1 MKSILFSPLKLRDI
15 TFKNRI
21 FLSPMCQYSA
31 QDGVPNDWHMVHL
44 GARAIGGAALIIA
57 EATGITPEGRISV
70 GCLGLWNNVQRDAF
84 KKINTFIKS
93 QGAIPGIQLIHAGR
107 KASTDVSWK
116 GGKFLNKDEGGW
128 QTLGP
133 SAVPYSSS
141 YPSPKEMS
149 KEEIS
154 NHVRYFVEA
163 SERAVAAGFEVIE
176 LHMAHGYLLHQFLS
190 PISNI
195 RTDEFGGSLE
205 NRMRFPLMVAK
216 AVRESLPENLPLFIR
231 LSATDWAEGGWN
243 ENESAILCQ
252 EFKKL
257 NVDFMDISTGGN
269 VHGVKI
275 PVGPLYQV
283 PFAKFIKEKT
293 NMPTGAVGLIT
304 KPSEAEA
311 LVASGEVDAVL
322 IGRELLRDPNWP
334 LKAAMELNA
343 EIEVPPQYQRAF

>member
-1 MKSILFSPLKLRDI
+1 MKSELFSSYKLRDV

-31 QDGVPNDWHMVHL
+31 QNGVPNDWHMVHL

-70 GCLGLWNNVQRDAF
+70 GCLGIWNDIQQDAF
-84 KKINTFIKS
+84 KRINAFIKS

-116 GGKFLNKDEGGW
+116 GGKSISKEEGGW
-128 QTLGP
+128 ETLGP
-133 SAVPYSSS
+133 SAVTYSSS
-141 YPSPKEMS
+141 YPAPKEMS
-149 KEEIS
+149 REDIYD
-154 NHVRYFVEA
+154 HVDHFVKA
-163 SERAVAAGFEVIE
+163 AQRSVAAGFEVIE

-190 PISNI
+190 PISNV
-195 RTDEFGGSLE
+195 RSDEFGGALE

-216 AVRESLPENLPLFIR
+216 AVREALPENLPLFVRI
-231 LSATDWAEGGWN
+231 SATDWAEGGWN
-243 ENESAILCQ
+243 ENESVILCE
-252 EFKKL
+252 EFKKIG
-257 NVDFMDISTGGN
+257 VDFMDISTGGN
-269 VHGVKI
+269 VHGVTI

-283 PFAKFIKEKT
+283 PFAKLIKAKT
-293 NMPTGAVGLIT
+293 GMPTGAVGLIT

-311 LVASGEVDAVL
+311 LIANGDVDAVL

-334 LKAAMELNA
+334 LKAAKTLGA
-343 EIEVPPQYQRAF
+343 DVEIPPQYSRAF